1 LGQLTFYNGWVCPKA
16 LQGVGRQWV
25 AATVCA
31 ATLTLTLVGCG
42 ENTGSPTPPTPP
54 TPPPV
59 VVNTPPVIQSIAV
72 SSPRVDATDEIQVTS
87 VVQDAETPLEQLT
100 YTWSASPAIGTFTGT
115 GAQVRWRPP
124 TAGSPEA
131 SAMPVL
137 YTLTLTVT
145 ERYTSA
151 GEQKQNSA
159 SSTAQVHYNN
169 SVAEIS
175 KLSMDF
181 LTDFTTYSV
190 TPEQCVR
197 NFSDSC
203 RGKRA
208 ELTDVQQ
215 NRELFQI
222 LGGQFSVSSVTL
234 NSDKTSA
241 NVVAPCTFFDIV
253 KATGVHETVSGTCL
267 LTAVY
272 ENWRWF
278 LCDSNFSW
286 SGTTTSALRERLR
299 FSHP

>member
-1 LGQLTFYNGWVCPKA
+1 LGQLAHYNRWVCLNV
-16 LQGVGRQWV
+16 LQGVRRQWV
-25 AATVCA
+25 AATAGA
-31 ATLTLTLVGCG
+31 AALALIPLACS
-42 ENTGSPTPPTPP
+42 ENTGSPTPP

-59 VVNTPPVIQSIAV
+59 VVNTPPVIQSITV
-72 SSPRVDATDEIQVTS
+72 SSPRVDASDDVQVTS
-87 VVQDAETPLEQLT
+87 VVQDPETPLDQLT
-100 YTWSASPAIGTFTGT
+100 YTWSASPDIGTFTGT

-124 TAGSPEA
+124 TVGTPEA

-145 ERYTSA
+145 EKYTSA

-159 SSTAQVHYNN
+159 SSTVQVHYNN

-181 LTDFTTYSV
+181 LTDFSTYSV

-203 RGKRA
+203 PGKRA
-208 ELTDVQQ
+208 ELSDVQQ
-215 NRELFQI
+215 NRQLYQI
-222 LGGQFSVSSVTL
+222 LGGQFSVSSVSL
-234 NSDKTSA
+234 NSNKTSA
-241 NVVAPCTFFDIV
+241 DVVAPCTFFDIV
-253 KATGVHETVSGTCL
+253 KATGVHETVKGTCL

-278 LCDSNFSW
+278 LCDSHFSW
-286 SGTTTSALRERLR
+286 SGTTTSAVRERLR